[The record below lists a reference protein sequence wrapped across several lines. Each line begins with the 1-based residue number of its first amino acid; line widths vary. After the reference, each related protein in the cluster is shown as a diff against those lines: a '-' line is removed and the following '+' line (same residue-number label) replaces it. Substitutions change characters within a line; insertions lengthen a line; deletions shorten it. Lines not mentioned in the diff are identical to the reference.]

1 MTTGVKPVESVQ
13 AIPQGEMDALLLG
26 RIKVWIEFQIEK
38 FDNSNLF
45 LIQNYLFFH
54 IYIFFIM
61 ILIIPRITYQNT
73 TNIKLCLN
81 TMSLSNESK
90 I

>member
-38 FDNSNLF
+38 LDNSNLF
-45 LIQNYLFFH
+45 LIQNYLFFSYLHFFHNDFDYPKNH
-54 IYIFFIM
+54 I
-61 ILIIPRITYQNT
+61 
-73 TNIKLCLN
+73 
-81 TMSLSNESK
+81 SK
-90 I
+90 YNKY